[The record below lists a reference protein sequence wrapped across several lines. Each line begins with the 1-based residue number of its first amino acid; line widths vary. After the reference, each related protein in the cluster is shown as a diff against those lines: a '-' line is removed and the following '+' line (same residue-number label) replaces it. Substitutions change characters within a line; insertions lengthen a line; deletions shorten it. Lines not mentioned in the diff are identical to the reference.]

1 MARRKASGIVLT
13 NKDASVVLGMVAR
26 DDLEHDIAAW
36 FGVNQGRIADVKVG
50 AYGAITSAKAE
61 DLPPSGPPGV
71 KGRKLHSS
79 VTRALEVLTGKGEE
93 GMKEA
98 IFILQ
103 DAQRRYDANEA

>member
-26 DDLEHDIAAW
+26 DDREHDIAAW
-36 FGVNQGRIADVKVG
+36 FGVNQGRIAEVKAG
-50 AYGAITSAKAE
+50 SHGSIAAAQAT
-61 DLPPSGPPGV
+61 DLPPKGPPGP

-79 VTRALEVLTGKGEE
+79 VNRALEVLTGKGEE